1 MGPWLRRAGE
11 QFVARAKA
19 ALASVG
25 PWMTRSVEHVTRTAA
40 SVHERSRPR
49 LQQTGARLGASMT
62 SASRAAV
69 AWLMR
74 TRLRARE
81 GTRSFAA
88 TAVPRLKAARERV
101 EARTEST
108 VDSLRPWFMQA
119 RREGHRR
126 LEVLRETAEAKRRA
140 GVPIW
145 ATVLLI
151 VVAVLIAQA
160 LAHRSVEKR
169 HELQTRQLMQIHKSE
184 QAATQ
189 ARAAE
194 ALTRESDDAHRALG
208 TTIAWTIASALSRKK
223 NNELDL
229 YFHELTKNG
238 YIDLVV
244 FADTNGKV
252 VLASDPA
259 LRGADFDKHFPAAL
273 LQEATVTIHRGASA
287 TNRMVMPVHRSGTR
301 LGTAVLVYKA
311 R

>member
-1 MGPWLRRAGE
+1 VRAGE
-11 QFVARAKA
+11 QVAEQTKA
-19 ALASVG
+19 ALAMIGV
-25 PWMTRSVEHVTRTAA
+25 WMTRSVEHVARTAA
-40 SVHERSRPR
+40 SVHERLGPW
-49 LQQTGARLGASMT
+49 LQQTGARLGGAMRSG
-62 SASRAAV
+62 ARAV
-69 AWLMR
+69 IPWLVR
-74 TRLRARE
+74 TQSQVRE

-88 TAVPRLKAARERV
+88 TTAPRLKAARERV
-101 EARTEST
+101 EARAEST
-108 VDSLRPWFMQA
+108 VDALRPWLIQA
-119 RREGHRR
+119 RRQGQRR
-126 LEVLRETAEAKRRA
+126 LEVLRESAEVKRRA

-145 ATVLLI
+145 ATVLLV
-151 VVAVLIAQA
+151 VVAVLISQA

-184 QAATQ
+184 QAASQ
-189 ARAAE
+189 ARAAD
-194 ALTRESDDAHRALG
+194 ALVRESDDVHRALG

-229 YFHELTKNG
+229 YFQELTKNA

-244 FADTNGKV
+244 FADTKGKV

-273 LQEATVTIHRGASA
+273 LQDATVTIHRGASA
-287 TNRMVMPVHRSGTR
+287 TNRLVMPVHRLGTR